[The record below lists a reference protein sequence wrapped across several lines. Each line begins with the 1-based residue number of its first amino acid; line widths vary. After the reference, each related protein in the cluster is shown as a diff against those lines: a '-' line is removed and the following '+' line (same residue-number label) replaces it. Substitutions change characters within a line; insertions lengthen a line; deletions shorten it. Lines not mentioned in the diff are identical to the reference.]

1 MDPKKDAV
9 VETIGE
15 IGTEV
20 TEQTKSLFHIDEL
33 KDYITWNNLFKVAIS
48 IVALLVFYTLYRII
62 KRIIKKR
69 VAVKMEPHNA
79 QMLSKAI
86 SYVFYI
92 LMGMYILS
100 LFGIDLKAIW
110 GAAGVAGLTIGFA
123 AQTSVSNIISGL
135 FVVSEKTLKIGDYIE
150 VGGVAGTV
158 DTIGLLS
165 IKIHT
170 ADNQMIR
177 IPNSTIINNNLINYS
192 RFPKR
197 RFVFEIPIG
206 YDMDLK
212 YVYNV
217 VSKIPAKCKSVI
229 KDPAPLLFY
238 DGFGDAIKLKLAVW
252 FNNGDLFAVKTEV
265 YTEIVKTCRE
275 ENVTIPFTHYDITI
289 LNDKGEKESLPELAI
304 PSGSKKTSASKKSAA
319 KNVAG
324 RKKRGPVSAAEKR
337 AIEAGILSDMEED
350 DIK

>member
-48 IVALLVFYTLYRII
+48 IVALLVFYTFYRII

-110 GAAGVAGLTIGFA
+110 GAAGVAGLAIGFA

-304 PSGSKKTSASKKSAA
+304 PSGSKKTSSSKKSAA

>member
-48 IVALLVFYTLYRII
+48 IVALLVFYTFYRII

-110 GAAGVAGLTIGFA
+110 GAAGVAGLAIGFA

-165 IKIHT
+165 IKVHT

-304 PSGSKKTSASKKSAA
+304 PSGSKKTSASKRSAA

-337 AIEAGILSDMEED
+337 AVEAGILSDMEED

>member
-1 MDPKKDAV
+1 MDAKADAV

-20 TEQTKSLFHIDEL
+20 TEQTKSFLHVNDL
-33 KDYITWNNLFKVAIS
+33 KNYLTWNNLFKVAIS
-48 IVALLVFYTLYRII
+48 VVAILVFYTLYRII
-62 KRIIKKR
+62 KRIVKKR
-69 VAVKMEPHNA
+69 VAIKMEPHNA
-79 QMLSKAI
+79 QLLSKAI
-86 SYVFYI
+86 SYIFYI

-110 GAAGVAGLTIGFA
+110 GAAGVAGLAIGFA

-177 IPNSTIINNNLINYS
+177 IPNSSIINNNLINYS

>member
-48 IVALLVFYTLYRII
+48 IVAILVFYTFYRII

-110 GAAGVAGLTIGFA
+110 GAAGVAGLAIGFA

-212 YVYNV
+212 YIYNV

-324 RKKRGPVSAAEKR
+324 RKKRGSVSAAEKR

>member
-48 IVALLVFYTLYRII
+48 IVAILVFYTFYRII

-110 GAAGVAGLTIGFA
+110 GAAGVAGLAIGFA

>member
-48 IVALLVFYTLYRII
+48 IVALLVFYTFYRII

-110 GAAGVAGLTIGFA
+110 GAAGVAGLAIGFA

-337 AIEAGILSDMEED
+337 SIEAGILSDMEED

>member
-48 IVALLVFYTLYRII
+48 IVALLVFYTFYRII

-110 GAAGVAGLTIGFA
+110 GAAGVAGLAIGFA

-324 RKKRGPVSAAEKR
+324 RKKRGSVSAAEKR